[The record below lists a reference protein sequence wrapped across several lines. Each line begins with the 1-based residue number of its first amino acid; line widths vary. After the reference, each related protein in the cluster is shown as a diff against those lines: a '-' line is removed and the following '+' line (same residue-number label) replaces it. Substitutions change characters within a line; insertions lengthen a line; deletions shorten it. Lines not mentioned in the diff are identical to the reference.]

1 MRVLLINP
9 EFPGSFWSLQES
21 CNLMGRKTLMPPLGL
36 LTLAALLPG
45 DWELRLVDLN
55 AQQLRADDWEWA
67 ELVMLSGMIVQREGL
82 LHLIREAK
90 LRHKTVVVG
99 GPFATS
105 VPQDI
110 LEAGADFL
118 VRGEGENTIPLWLA
132 AQQAG
137 ATHGVIESDG
147 HPDMT
152 LSPVPRFDL
161 LNLSDYIIMGI
172 QTSRGCPFDCE
183 FCDIV
188 NLYGRKPRYKSPDQV
203 LAELELLFNLGWKR
217 EVLICDDNFIGNQT
231 HARAILK
238 KLIPWMQSH
247 GEPFSFWTQA
257 SANLGNHTAMVDLMT
272 EANFSNVFIGVE
284 SPDEAVLVGNRK
296 YQNLTNPVGQSLTNI
311 SANGLGVLPSFIM
324 GFDQETKGAG
334 DRICAFVEEHN
345 LPVVMVN
352 LLQAL
357 PNTALWDRLKQENRL
372 TEIEVSADM
381 IDASLNFLPARPAP
395 EIVAEYIRTVDYLY
409 EPTKFLARTYRH
421 FLAMRPTRAAAG
433 RPKTPGHGNLKDRLP
448 LHARGEDLMVLLKLF
463 WRQGIVAD
471 YRRQFWRQLVGIC
484 RQNRS
489 RLTKYLIQ
497 CAMGENLF
505 AIRESLLARA
515 GRSGAGQKAACF
527 AGPARPHAEPSLGR
541 ATLD

>member
-9 EFPGSFWSLQES
+9 EFPGSFWSLLES
-21 CNLMGRKTLMPPLGL
+21 CKLLGRKTLMPPLGL

-90 LRHKTVVVG
+90 QRRKTVVVG

-105 VPQDI
+105 VPQAI

-132 AQQAG
+132 ALRAG
-137 ATHGVIESDG
+137 ATHGVIEPDG
-147 HPDMT
+147 LPDMT

-161 LNLSDYIIMGI
+161 LNLSDYIIVGI
-172 QTSRGCPFDCE
+172 QTSRGCPFNCE

-188 NLYGRKPRYKSPDQV
+188 NLYGRKPRYKNPDQV
-203 LAELELLFNLGWKR
+203 LAELALLLNLGWKR
-217 EVLICDDNFIGNQT
+217 EVFICDDNFIGSQT

-247 GEPFSFWTQA
+247 GEPFSFWTQV

-296 YQNLTNPVGQSLTNI
+296 YQNLKNPLGQSLTNI
-311 SANGLGVLPSFIM
+311 SANGLGVVPSFIM

-334 DRICAFVEEHN
+334 DRICAFVESITC
-345 LPVVMVN
+345 P
-352 LLQAL
+352 
-357 PNTALWDRLKQENRL
+357 
-372 TEIEVSADM
+372 
-381 IDASLNFLPARPAP
+381 
-395 EIVAEYIRTVDYLY
+395 
-409 EPTKFLARTYRH
+409 
-421 FLAMRPTRAAAG
+421 
-433 RPKTPGHGNLKDRLP
+433 
-448 LHARGEDLMVLLKLF
+448 
-463 WRQGIVAD
+463 
-471 YRRQFWRQLVGIC
+471 
-484 RQNRS
+484 
-489 RLTKYLIQ
+489 
-497 CAMGENLF
+497 
-505 AIRESLLARA
+505 
-515 GRSGAGQKAACF
+515 
-527 AGPARPHAEPSLGR
+527 
-541 ATLD
+541 